1 MKESVRFAEEAF
13 PAAKKRVSVLRW
25 RRRPHKEP
33 CREPRGDDRT
43 AHKFV
48 APEFVFGPGSAR
60 LAGRN
65 RQEPAVSRR
74 PWWSPVRTSSVWGGP
89 GRSSDSLRR
98 GRRGHPIFADITPNP
113 RDYEVMAGAGVY
125 RREGCDAIVAVGG
138 GSPMDCAK
146 AIGIV
151 CANDRHVLEF
161 EGVDNVERPGPPL
174 ICVPTTAG
182 TGAEVSQFA
191 IINDTKRKV
200 KIAIVSKTVIP
211 DAALSEPLPTMT
223 MDAELT
229 AHTGLDALTHAI
241 EAYVS
246 NAHSPI
252 TDLFALKAVELVQAH
267 LVAATARPDDI
278 ESRSGMMFA
287 SLYAGLAFS
296 NAILGAVHAMAH
308 SLGGFLGPAPRPMH
322 RHPARPCG
330 GLQLPERPRTL
341 RGHRTAPRGG
351 RRPGPGPGRKKG
363 CRDRGPAPP
372 EKRGRRGPDPK
383 RPGRAA
389 PRTRRTVGQG
399 HKRPLHAQQP
409 PPTLGRGHP
418 KPV

>member
-1 MKESVRFAEEAF
+1 MTHEATTE
-13 PAAKKRVSVLRW
+13 LR
-25 RRRPHKEP
+25 
-33 CREPRGDDRT
+33 
-43 AHKFV
+43 KFV

-60 LAGRN
+60 LAGRYAKN
-65 RQEPAVSRR
+65 LRCRKALV
-74 PWWSPVRTSSVWGGP
+74 VTGP
-89 GRSSDSLRR
+89 NLIRLGWAGQVIDSLREA
-98 GRRGHPIFADITPNP
+98 GVATTIFADVTPNP
-113 RDYEVMAGAGVY
+113 RDYEVMAGADVY

-146 AIGIV
+146 AVGIV
-151 CANDRHVLEF
+151 CTNDRHVLEF

-174 ICVPTTAG
+174 ICIPTTAG

-211 DAALSEPLPTMT
+211 DAALVDPLPTMT

-267 LVAATARPDDI
+267 LVAATARPDDT

-308 SLGGFLGPAPRPMH
+308 SLGGFLDLPHGQCNAILLDHVAAYNFPSA
-322 RHPARPCG
+322 
-330 GLQLPERPRTL
+330 PERYVDIGRLLGAAVDPDMDPDDKKRAVIAALRRLKKEAGVDQTLSDLGVRPHELAELSAKAINDPCMLTNPRQPSVEDIRNL
-341 RGHRTAPRGG
+341 YEAA
-351 RRPGPGPGRKKG
+351 
-363 CRDRGPAPP
+363 CRF
-372 EKRGRRGPDPK
+372 
-383 RPGRAA
+383 RA
-389 PRTRRTVGQG
+389 
-399 HKRPLHAQQP
+399 
-409 PPTLGRGHP
+409 
-418 KPV
+418 

>member
-1 MKESVRFAEEAF
+1 MTHEATTE
-13 PAAKKRVSVLRW
+13 LR
-25 RRRPHKEP
+25 
-33 CREPRGDDRT
+33 
-43 AHKFV
+43 KFV

-60 LAGRN
+60 LAGRYAKN
-65 RQEPAVSRR
+65 LRCKKALV
-74 PWWSPVRTSSVWGGP
+74 VTGP
-89 GRSSDSLRR
+89 NLIRLGWAGQVIDSLRES
-98 GRRGHPIFADITPNP
+98 GVATTIFADVTPNP
-113 RDYEVMAGAGVY
+113 RDYEVMAGAEVY
-125 RREGCDAIVAVGG
+125 RREACDALVAVGG

-200 KIAIVSKTVIP
+200 KIAVVSKTVIP
-211 DAALSEPLPTMT
+211 DVALVDPLPTMT

-252 TDLFALKAVELVQAH
+252 TDLFALKAVELIQAH
-267 LVAATARPDDI
+267 LVASIARPEDI
-278 ESRSGMMFA
+278 DSRSGMMFA

-308 SLGGFLGPAPRPMH
+308 SLGGFLDLPHGQCNAILLDHVAAYNFRS
-322 RHPARPCG
+322 A
-330 GLQLPERPRTL
+330 PERYVDIGRLLGAAIDPDMDLDDKKRAVIAALRRLKKEAGVDQTLSDLGVRPHELAELSAKAINDPCMLTNPRQPSVEDIRNL
-341 RGHRTAPRGG
+341 YEAA
-351 RRPGPGPGRKKG
+351 
-363 CRDRGPAPP
+363 CRF
-372 EKRGRRGPDPK
+372 
-383 RPGRAA
+383 
-389 PRTRRTVGQG
+389 
-399 HKRPLHAQQP
+399 HA
-409 PPTLGRGHP
+409 
-418 KPV
+418 